1 MLTEYWD
8 IGDPTFT
15 CKHCHAMMWYHER
28 NRKDR
33 NTTNP
38 EFTMCCMNGKVELPL
53 LRSAPDIL
61 SNLHSNEDN
70 RSKHFLRN
78 IRAYNMM
85 FSFTSFGG
93 KVDASINRGSNPP
106 IFRIGGQNHH
116 YLGSLIPPD
125 DQKPKFAQLY
135 IHDIEDEIN
144 NRLNCFRY
152 V

>member
-1 MLTEYWD
+1 ML
-8 IGDPTFT
+8 
-15 CKHCHAMMWYHER
+15 WYEER

-38 EFTMCCMNGKVELPL
+38 EFTLCCMNGKVQLPL
-53 LRSAPDIL
+53 LKSPPVIL
-61 SNLHSNEDN
+61 SNLHSNADN
-70 RSKHFLRN
+70 KSKHFLHN

-85 FSFTSFGG
+85 YSFTSFGG
-93 KVDASINRGSNPP
+93 KVITLINRGFTPP

-116 YLGSLIPPD
+116 YLGNLIPPNN
-125 DQKPKFAQLY
+125 QRPKFAQLY
-135 IHDIEDEIN
+135 IYDTEDEIN